1 MGTKQRA
8 IKLMVVAVCVVAF
21 SGCSNALPNLKA
33 AVGYAVGDI
42 TVEVYVKKAG
52 NVIKKYL
59 CGYDYQA
66 EVPIKCKEVSKE

>member
-1 MGTKQRA
+1 MGTRQRV
-8 IKLMVVAVCVVAF
+8 IHLVGVAVCVVAF
-21 SGCSNALPNLKA
+21 SGCSNAIPNLKA

-66 EVPIKCKEVSKE
+66 EVPINCKEVAKE

>member
-1 MGTKQRA
+1 MKAQRRVINLVGIMA
-8 IKLMVVAVCVVAF
+8 CVLAF
-21 SGCSNALPNLKA
+21 SGCANAIPNLKA

-66 EVPIKCKEVSKE
+66 EVPVNCKEVAKE

>member
-1 MGTKQRA
+1 MKIKHLVLGA
-8 IKLMVVAVCVVAF
+8 ICVLAF
-21 SGCSNALPNLKA
+21 SGCSNAIPNLKA

-52 NVIKKYL
+52 TVIKTYL

-66 EVPIKCKEVSKE
+66 EVPINCKEVAKE